1 VHGLVSVGLRASLDP
16 GPSIFQSG
24 RVLVAV
30 DETGR
35 EVSRWWEP
43 DPRGLQLALVQFA
56 DLADRRRITTGGSSR
71 LTLSLAAG
79 VTCRDV
85 HDEIRAFVFEEEL
98 EEGDDES
105 PWTPRLDAL
114 AAAGIAV
121 DPDVIGGLP
130 FVIELDD
137 ELSAALRSHHRR
149 W

>member
-1 VHGLVSVGLRASLDP
+1 VGVRASLDP

-24 RVLVAV
+24 RVMAAV

-43 DPRGLQLALVQFA
+43 DPRGLELSLVQFA
-56 DLADRRRITTGGSSR
+56 DVAGGRRITTEGSSR
-71 LTLSLAAG
+71 VTLSLAAG
-79 VTCRDV
+79 VTRQDV
-85 HDEIRAFVFEEEL
+85 HDEIRAFVFEEDI
-98 EEGDDES
+98 EEGEDES
-105 PWTPRLDAL
+105 PWTPLLDAL
-114 AAAGIAV
+114 AAAGIEV

-137 ELSAALRSHHRR
+137 ELSAALRSHRRR

>member
-1 VHGLVSVGLRASLDP
+1 VGVRASLDP

-24 RVLVAV
+24 RVMAAV

-56 DLADRRRITTGGSSR
+56 DLADHRRITTEGSSR

-79 VTCRDV
+79 VTRRDV
-85 HDEIRAFVFEEEL
+85 HDEIRAFVFADEVEE
-98 EEGDDES
+98 DDPES
-105 PWTPRLDAL
+105 PWAPLVEAL

-121 DPDVIGGLP
+121 DPDVLSSLP

-137 ELSAALRSHHRR
+137 EVTAALPSH
-149 W
+149 